1 MNREENNKTQKERH
15 EKEIIS
21 IKELWH
27 KPRNF
32 FNLKCCKWNSIFF
45 KKKTKHRKH

>member
-21 IKELWH
+21 IKEL
-27 KPRNF
+27 
-32 FNLKCCKWNSIFF
+32 
-45 KKKTKHRKH
+45 